1 MPASDKP
8 QVIPVAQEEAQVA
21 KRRVESG
28 AVRVRK
34 FVRERVE
41 MIDEPMLH
49 DEVDIEH
56 IAINRV
62 VEAPTPP
69 REEGDV
75 LVVPVYEEVVT
86 VQRQW
91 VLKEEIRLRR
101 REVQTRHREQ
111 VTLRA
116 EEITVQRRSSH
127 PEENKDGEDGS
138 RHDGEP
144 R

>member
-1 MPASDKP
+1 MPERDP
-8 QVIPVAQEEAQVA
+8 PTVIPVAQEEAHVSR
-21 KRRVESG
+21 RRVETG
-28 AVRVRK
+28 TVRVHK
-34 FVRERVE
+34 VVREHVE
-41 MIDEPMLH
+41 TIDEPMLH

-91 VLKEEIRLRR
+91 VLREEIRLRR

-111 VTLRA
+111 VTLRSEQA
-116 EEITVQRRSSH
+116 KVERSSH
-127 PEENKDGEDGS
+127 PEESQDGEDGS
-138 RHDGEP
+138 RHDGEH
-144 R
+144 

>member
-1 MPASDKP
+1 MPEREPPAA
-8 QVIPVAQEEAQVA
+8 IPVTQEELHVG
-21 KRRVESG
+21 KRRVETG

-34 FVRERVE
+34 TVREHVE
-41 MIDEPMLH
+41 TIDEPMLH

-62 VEAPTPP
+62 VEAPAPP

-75 LVVPVYEEVVT
+75 LVIPVYEEVVT

-91 VLKEEIRLRR
+91 VLREEIRLRR

-111 VTLRA
+111 VTLR
-116 EEITVQRRSSH
+116 EEQARIERSPY
-127 PEENKDGEDGS
+127 PEESKDGEDGS